1 MMNVRVRRALALAG
15 AAIALSMALSG
26 CATINNL
33 IGGGPGD
40 AERDEETGQVTES
53 ANVDVFALKVGD
65 CKMSSATGLIEAVDI
80 VPCDEPH
87 DEEIY
92 HQFEMEDGEFSEDAI
107 NTATEGCIGDAY
119 TEFVG
124 VVWDESSLDV
134 YPITPTKDTWEQM
147 NDRVIQ
153 CVISDPAG
161 PVEGSLEGAK
171 R

>member
-1 MMNVRVRRALALAG
+1 MSKLRVRRALVLAG
-15 AAIALSMALSG
+15 AAVALSVALSG
-26 CATINNL
+26 CSAINGL
-33 IGGGPGD
+33 LGGGPGD

-53 ANVDVFALKVGD
+53 ANVDVFSLKVGD

-87 DEEIY
+87 DEEVY
-92 HQFEMEDGEFSEDAI
+92 HEFAMEDGEFSEEAIDA
-107 NTATEGCIGDAY
+107 ATEGCIGDAY
-119 TEFVG
+119 TDFVG
-124 VVWDESSLDV
+124 VVWDESALEV

-153 CVISDPAG
+153 CVIFDSAG
-161 PVEGSLEGAK
+161 PVEGSLKGSK